1 MNILPQPSLERYLF
15 GKLILQLG
23 FGFFRY
29 IVLLLSHT
37 LYAGITRRCRWSRS
51 WGTSPSPS
59 SPPPTWPW
67 STQTC
72 SGFSGILSLAL
83 DHPNDDPSNEKG
95 AILFSKIPVCRYSA
109 LPCSPLPGVA
119 EKHLLSRCEWRG
131 KVNPSRFPCSVP
143 LVLSLNTIENQSTDK
158 FNKTIN

>member
-83 DHPNDDPSNEKG
+83 DHSNEDPSQNEKG
-95 AILFSKIPVCRYSA
+95 GNLFSKIVVLQVLSTA
-109 LPCSPLPGVA
+109 
-119 EKHLLSRCEWRG
+119 LLSPAR
-131 KVNPSRFPCSVP
+131 SRRQALVESLRVARQGRPYQISLLCSFTFV
-143 LVLSLNTIENQSTDK
+143 ID
-158 FNKTIN
+158 IHRY